1 MNDQSKMSPP
11 PMSKDSPNVIGLQEL
26 QSGLPPSE
34 EPDGPTTDQCGRA
47 VVLASLSHRQA
58 KEQGLTTSG
67 TYGQRSSTS
76 FSTASHPEYRSLVS
90 RLQARTALLGSTL
103 FKMTWKGR
111 DTPSGRSISALRA
124 LAPRTSGKGSSSLPN
139 PAESSWVTPST
150 RDHKDSP
157 GMSVIAT
164 NPDGTERIR
173 LDQLP
178 RQAQLTSW
186 PTPDTANVSDGTPY
200 EQQLESMN
208 QRRERTKAAV
218 KEGLCKP
225 GSGRSMTL
233 QFAAQS
239 AGWPTPAVF
248 DVSHPKDTERMLER
262 RAELKEKWGN
272 NGFGMNLSQAA
283 TALSGWPTPTVKE
296 KSGGE
301 YSDPEKAFN
310 RAMGPHANDLRD
322 FAQMIGPARLTVS
335 GDLLTGS
342 SAGTTSGGQLNPALP
357 RWLQGLPTSWDE
369 ASPHWEQW
377 LEAIEKSG
385 SKAME
390 TPSTER
396 LP

>member
-1 MNDQSKMSPP
+1 M
-11 PMSKDSPNVIGLQEL
+11 
-26 QSGLPPSE
+26 
-34 EPDGPTTDQCGRA
+34 A
-47 VVLASLSHRQA
+47 
-58 KEQGLTTSG
+58 
-67 TYGQRSSTS
+67 
-76 FSTASHPEYRSLVS
+76 
-90 RLQARTALLGSTL
+90 
-103 FKMTWKGR
+103 
-111 DTPSGRSISALRA
+111 
-124 LAPRTSGKGSSSLPN
+124 
-139 PAESSWVTPST
+139 
-150 RDHKDSP
+150 
-157 GMSVIAT
+157 
-164 NPDGTERIR
+164 
-173 LDQLP
+173 
-178 RQAQLTSW
+178 AQMASW

-248 DVSHPKDTERMLER
+248 DISHPKDTERMLER

-283 TALSGWPTPTVKE
+283 TALLGWPTPKVQIANYPGQHGQGGQDLQTVAT
-296 KSGGE
+296 
-301 YSDPEKAFN
+301 YTMN
-310 RAMGPHANDLRD
+310 
-322 FAQMIGPARLTVS
+322 GPARLTAS
-335 GDLLTGS
+335 GELLTGF

-377 LEAIEKSG
+377 LEAIERSG
-385 SKAME
+385 SRAME
-390 TPSTER
+390 MPSIER